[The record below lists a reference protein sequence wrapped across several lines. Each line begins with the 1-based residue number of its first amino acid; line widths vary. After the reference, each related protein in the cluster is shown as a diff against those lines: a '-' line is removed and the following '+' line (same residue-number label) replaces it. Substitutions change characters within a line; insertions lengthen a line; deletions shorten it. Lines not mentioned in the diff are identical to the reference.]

1 MADRAKRCSRVIKSS
16 YIYSLLIWQP
26 LFPPRSLRSSFP
38 FRVHPA
44 IRLFFCASKATNEG
58 DNIYC
63 SLILCFNKSS
73 IYFESLCVIFYGKSN
88 LESLHNAV

>member
-16 YIYSLLIWQP
+16 YIYSLLISQP

-44 IRLFFCASKATNEG
+44 IRLFFVPRKQQTKGIIFIVPLFYA
-58 DNIYC
+58 
-63 SLILCFNKSS
+63 LIKVQF
-73 IYFESLCVIFYGKSN
+73 ISN
-88 LESLHNAV
+88 HYA